1 MEEGGTCQVSS
12 MVSDQSS
19 DVEAVVDVPAR
30 TIVEV
35 RVLPLVVDVHE
46 VPVVYFQV
54 DDSPLVV

>member
-46 VPVVYFQV
+46 VPVVYFRV

>member
-1 MEEGGTCQVSS
+1 

-30 TIVEV
+30 AIVEV

-46 VPVVYFQV
+46 VPVVYFRV